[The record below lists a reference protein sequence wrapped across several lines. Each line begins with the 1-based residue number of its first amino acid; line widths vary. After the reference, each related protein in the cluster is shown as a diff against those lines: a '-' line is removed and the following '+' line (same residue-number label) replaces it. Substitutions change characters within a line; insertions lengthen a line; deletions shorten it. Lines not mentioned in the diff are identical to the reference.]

1 MYPTYPDQSLT
12 RFIQNIYFLG
22 ENIKTYLIK
31 FLKVMKLGKVEN
43 TLSYGNTILNY
54 FDFENINI

>member
-12 RFIQNIYFLG
+12 RFIPNIYFLG

-31 FLKVMKLGKVEN
+31 FLKVVKLGKVEN

>member
-22 ENIKTYLIK
+22 ENIKTYLTK

-43 TLSYGNTILNY
+43 ILSYGNTILNY

>member
-12 RFIQNIYFLG
+12 RFIRNIYFLG

>member
-31 FLKVMKLGKVEN
+31 FLKVVKLGKVEN